1 MQFGHLFESFP
12 VATLILM
19 WHQHSDPAIT
29 DSHAYEL
36 IVNVL
41 SFFFSFFLYHWFS
54 CIKPVKQH
62 KAVHCMV
69 SVPSCCL
76 LRDCWRL
83 LRPIWLML
91 ATLVQDKAT
100 GRGQRQPHQASTSV
114 VFRKAVVCPRITVCY
129 QGTATDWSNLKEKSH
144 SGVTEDILS
153 GSGGCFPWLWSFL
166 CSSGC
171 ATNRTE

>member
-1 MQFGHLFESFP
+1 MNLSQLPHLH
-12 VATLILM
+12 
-19 WHQHSDPAIT
+19 WCQCSDLAIT
-29 DSHAYEL
+29 ASHAYEL
-36 IVNVL
+36 SVNVVSL
-41 SFFFSFFLYHWFS
+41 FFFFFIYYWFS

-62 KAVHCMV
+62 KAVPCRV

-144 SGVTEDILS
+144 SGVTEDILR
-153 GSGGCFPWLWSFL
+153 GSGGWLWSLL